1 MYRMKPTLFRLLSP
15 LLLLGFPALAMFWTD
30 QVSWSRFDFFV
41 MGALLLVGSI
51 ALRLIRLYVPQQR
64 KRIYILLVILVLLL
78 LWGEMG
84 GGVFGSPIA
93 GD

>member
-1 MYRMKPTLFRLLSP
+1 MYLIKPTFFRLISP
-15 LLLLGFPALAMFWTD
+15 LLLLGFPALAMSWID
-30 QVSWSRFDFFV
+30 EVSWSQFDFFV

-51 ALRLIRLYVPQQR
+51 AIRLIRLYVPQQR

-78 LWGEMG
+78 LWIEMG
-84 GGVFGSPIA
+84 VGVFGSPIA

>member
-15 LLLLGFPALAMFWTD
+15 LVLLGFPALAMFWTD

-51 ALRLIRLYVPQQR
+51 AIRLIRLYEPQQR
-64 KRIYILLVILVLLL
+64 KRIYILLVIQVLLL
-78 LWGEMG
+78 LWVEMG
-84 GGVFGSPIA
+84 VGVFGSPIA

>member
-78 LWGEMG
+78 LWVEMG

>member
-1 MYRMKPTLFRLLSP
+1 MYRMKPTFFRILSP

-41 MGALLLVGSI
+41 MGALLLVGSLAI
-51 ALRLIRLYVPQQR
+51 RLIRLYVPQQR
-64 KRIYILLVILVLLL
+64 KRIYILLVMLVLLL
-78 LWGEMG
+78 LWVEMG
-84 GGVFGSPIA
+84 VGVFGSPIA

>member
-41 MGALLLVGSI
+41 IGALLLVGSI
-51 ALRLIRLYVPQQR
+51 AIRLIRLYVPQQQ
-64 KRIYILLVILVLLL
+64 KRIYILLVILALLL
-78 LWGEMG
+78 LWVEMG
-84 GGVFGSPIA
+84 VGVFGSPIA